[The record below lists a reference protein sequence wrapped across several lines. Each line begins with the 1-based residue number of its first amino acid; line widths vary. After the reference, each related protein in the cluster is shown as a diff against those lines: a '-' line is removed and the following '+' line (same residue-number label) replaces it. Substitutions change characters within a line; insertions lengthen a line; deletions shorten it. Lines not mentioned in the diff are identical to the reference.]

1 MHGCARGFRQRG
13 LGRLRQVGSA
23 VGAVALMGAIVTP
36 ALSLVTASPAAA
48 AANAVIPTSASPGT
62 STSTINNY
70 VSVSFP
76 ANDDGTWPCGGGG
89 NASPDC
95 PGPDGELE
103 PTLYPIGFN
112 INFFGAEFNSAYINN
127 NGNITFSEPLP
138 EYTPS
143 DLTTFGSPIIAPFF
157 ADVDTRGTSSAL
169 VNFGTGTLNGQKVF
183 VVNWPGVG
191 CFDSISSVLDD
202 FQLILVDRPDRGTSP
217 LGDDFDMEF
226 NYNSMQWDTGTA
238 SSGDSSC
245 QNATTA
251 GDSAFVGYG
260 NGTTTAGD
268 SFNLPGSG
276 VANSF
281 LDSNPT
287 TGLIFNDL
295 NSTTLG
301 RYVFTV
307 NNGAPTQ
314 PTSLST
320 SLSGGSQSGTTI
332 SVPTNTAVTDT
343 ATLTGT
349 NASTATGTVT
359 YNVYSDSNCATLL
372 NAGTPETITTPGVLP
387 SSAPLSLSTAGTYYW
402 QTVYSGDGTNNGS
415 NSTCGVGA
423 GAEVETVSGPSSP
436 TALPTQLTTSLS
448 GADQNGTAISV
459 LTDTAVT
466 DTATL
471 TGTNASTATGTV
483 TYNVYSDSG
492 CATLVDAGT
501 PEPITTPGVLPPSA
515 PLSLSTA
522 GTYYWQVVY
531 SGDTSNAPSMSACGV
546 EVECVICPSTTSTTT
561 TTTTVDPPTTMTSTS
576 TTTSTTTTMPVAAGC
591 KTDGG
596 YVHALAEYNS
606 KSPCESRCN
615 TNGGLGRPSA
625 TAGHGACKH
634 QRSTPPTTVPKC
646 KSGDKLTRSKGRDVC
661 TAVKAR
667 RTVRKIHA
675 ALISATHTVTSHGPF
690 AVLIGG
696 FLATIG
702 LVLPGRR
709 RLDPRQPN

>member
-1 MHGCARGFRQRG
+1 
-13 LGRLRQVGSA
+13 
-23 VGAVALMGAIVTP
+23 MGAIVTP
-36 ALSLVTASPAAA
+36 AISLVTASPASA
-48 AANAVIPTSASPGT
+48 AANAVVPTSASPGT
-62 STSTINNY
+62 STSVIDNY

-76 ANDDGTWPCGGGG
+76 ANDDGTWPCGGSG
-89 NASPDC
+89 NASPGC
-95 PGPDGELE
+95 PGPDGELG
-103 PTLYPIGFN
+103 PTRYPIGFN

-191 CFDSISSVLDD
+191 CYDSISTVLDD
-202 FQLILVDRPDRGTSP
+202 FQLILVDRPDRGTST

-251 GDSAFVGYG
+251 GNSAFVGYG

-281 LDSNPT
+281 LDSNTT
-287 TGLIFNDL
+287 TGLIYNDL
-295 NSTTLG
+295 NSTTPG

-314 PTSLST
+314 PTSLTT
-320 SLSGGSQSGTTI
+320 SLSGAGQSGTTI
-332 SVPTNTAVTDT
+332 SVPTNTPVTDT

-359 YNVYSDSNCATLL
+359 YNVYSDSGCTTLL

-402 QTVYSGDGTNNGS
+402 QTVYSGDSTNNGS

-423 GAEVETVSGPSSP
+423 EAEVETVTGRSSP

-459 LTDTAVT
+459 LTNTAVT
-466 DTATL
+466 DAATL
-471 TGTNASTATGTV
+471 SGTNESTATGTV

-492 CATLVDAGT
+492 CTTLVSAGT
-501 PEPITTPGVLPPSA
+501 PEPITTPGVLPSAA

-531 SGDTSNAPSMSACGV
+531 SGDASNAPSMSACGA
-546 EVECVICPSTTSTTT
+546 EVECVICPSTTTTTT

-576 TTTSTTTTMPVAAGC
+576 TTTSTTTTLPVTAGC
-591 KTDGG
+591 KTNGG
-596 YVHALAEYNS
+596 YVHALAGYDS
-606 KSPCESRCN
+606 KSPCEPRCN
-615 TNGGLGRPSA
+615 TNGGLARPGMSAGR
-625 TAGHGACKH
+625 GACKH
-634 QRSTPPTTVPKC
+634 QRSTPPNPVPKC
-646 KSGDKLTRSKGRDVC
+646 KSGYKLTRSNGRDVC
-661 TAVKAR
+661 TAVEAR
-667 RTVRKIHA
+667 STVRKIHTT
-675 ALISATHTVTSHGPF
+675 LISATRTVTSHGPL
-690 AVLIGG
+690 AVLIAV
-696 FLATIG
+696 FIAAIG
-702 LVLPGRR
+702 LVVPGRR
-709 RLDPRQPN
+709 RLDPRQRN

>member
-1 MHGCARGFRQRG
+1 
-13 LGRLRQVGSA
+13 
-23 VGAVALMGAIVTP
+23 MGAIVTP
-36 ALSLVTASPAAA
+36 AISLVTASPASA
-48 AANAVIPTSASPGT
+48 AANAVVPTSASPGT
-62 STSTINNY
+62 STSVIDNY

-76 ANDDGTWPCGGGG
+76 ANDDGTWPCGGSG
-89 NASPDC
+89 NASPGC
-95 PGPDGELE
+95 PGPDGELG
-103 PTLYPIGFN
+103 PTRYPIGFN

-191 CFDSISSVLDD
+191 CYDSISTVLDD
-202 FQLILVDRPDRGTSP
+202 FQLILVDRPDRGTST

-251 GDSAFVGYG
+251 GNSAFVGYG

-281 LDSNPT
+281 LDSNTT
-287 TGLIFNDL
+287 TGLIYNDL
-295 NSTTLG
+295 NSTTPG

-314 PTSLST
+314 PTSLTT
-320 SLSGGSQSGTTI
+320 SLSGAGQSGTTI
-332 SVPTNTAVTDT
+332 SVPTNT
-343 ATLTGT
+343 
-349 NASTATGTVT
+349 
-359 YNVYSDSNCATLL
+359 
-372 NAGTPETITTPGVLP
+372 P
-387 SSAPLSLSTAGTYYW
+387 
-402 QTVYSGDGTNNGS
+402 
-415 NSTCGVGA
+415 
-423 GAEVETVSGPSSP
+423 
-436 TALPTQLTTSLS
+436 
-448 GADQNGTAISV
+448 
-459 LTDTAVT
+459 VT

-492 CATLVDAGT
+492 CTTLVSAGT
-501 PEPITTPGVLPPSA
+501 PEPITTPGVLPSAA

-531 SGDTSNAPSMSACGV
+531 SGDASNAPSMSACGA
-546 EVECVICPSTTSTTT
+546 EVECVICPSTTTTTT

-576 TTTSTTTTMPVAAGC
+576 TTTSTTTTLPVTAGC
-591 KTDGG
+591 KTNGG
-596 YVHALAEYNS
+596 YVHALAGYDS
-606 KSPCESRCN
+606 KSPCEPRCN
-615 TNGGLGRPSA
+615 TNGGLARPGMSAGR
-625 TAGHGACKH
+625 GACKH
-634 QRSTPPTTVPKC
+634 QRSTPPNPVPKC
-646 KSGDKLTRSKGRDVC
+646 KSGYKLTRSNGRDVC
-661 TAVKAR
+661 TAVEAR
-667 RTVRKIHA
+667 STVRKIHTT
-675 ALISATHTVTSHGPF
+675 LISATRTVTSHGPL
-690 AVLIGG
+690 AVLIAV
-696 FLATIG
+696 FIAAIG
-702 LVLPGRR
+702 LVVPGRR
-709 RLDPRQPN
+709 RLDPRQRN

>member
-1 MHGCARGFRQRG
+1 
-13 LGRLRQVGSA
+13 
-23 VGAVALMGAIVTP
+23 MGAIVTP
-36 ALSLVTASPAAA
+36 AISLVTASPASA
-48 AANAVIPTSASPGT
+48 AANAVILTSASPGT

-76 ANDDGTWPCGGGG
+76 ANDDGTWPCGGSG
-89 NASPDC
+89 NASPAC
-95 PGPDGELE
+95 PGPDGESG

-191 CFDSISSVLDD
+191 CYDSISSVLDD
-202 FQLILVDRPDRGTSP
+202 FQLILIDRPDRGTST

-281 LDSNPT
+281 LDSNST
-287 TGLIFNDL
+287 TGLIYNDL

-301 RYVFTV
+301 RYLFTV

-320 SLSGGSQSGTTI
+320 SLSGAGQIGTTI
-332 SVPTNTAVTDT
+332 SVPPNTAVTDTATLTGTNASTATGTVTYNVYSDSNCASLLNAGTPETITTPGALPSSAPLSLSTAGTYYWQTVYSGDGTNNGSNSSCGVGAEVETVTGPSSPIALPTQLTTSLSGADQNGAAISVLTNTAVTDT

-359 YNVYSDSNCATLL
+359 YNVYSDSNCATL
-372 NAGTPETITTPGVLP
+372 
-387 SSAPLSLSTAGTYYW
+387 
-402 QTVYSGDGTNNGS
+402 
-415 NSTCGVGA
+415 
-423 GAEVETVSGPSSP
+423 
-436 TALPTQLTTSLS
+436 
-448 GADQNGTAISV
+448 
-459 LTDTAVT
+459 
-466 DTATL
+466 
-471 TGTNASTATGTV
+471 
-483 TYNVYSDSG
+483 
-492 CATLVDAGT
+492 VDAGT
-501 PEPITTPGVLPPSA
+501 PEPITMPGVLPSSA
-515 PLSLSTA
+515 PVSLSTA

-531 SGDTSNAPSMSACGV
+531 SGDTGNAPSMSACGA

-561 TTTTVDPPTTMTSTS
+561 TTVDPPPTITATS
-576 TTTSTTTTMPVAAGC
+576 TTTSTTTTIPITPGC

-596 YVHALAEYNS
+596 YVHALAGYNS
-606 KSPCESRCN
+606 KNPCDPRCN
-615 TNGGLGRPSA
+615 TNGGLAQPGTS
-625 TAGHGACKH
+625 AGHGACKH
-634 QRSTPPTTVPKC
+634 QRSTPTTTVPKC
-646 KSGDKLTRSKGRDVC
+646 KPGYKLTHSKGRDVC

-667 RTVRKIHA
+667 STVRKIHA
-675 ALISATHTVTSHGPF
+675 TLISATHTVTSHGPF
-690 AVLIGG
+690 A
-696 FLATIG
+696 FLLAVFIAAIG

-709 RLDPRQPN
+709 RLDPRQPS